1 MRHISIYVISLFG
14 KKTISS
20 DAQFSWHREY
30 TSHMIYPSFLIE
42 ENEKYWK
49 TCSASQFM
57 QFLFW
62 EKTISSDAQFS
73 WHQEYPSHM
82 IHPSFLIEENEKY
95 WKKCGASQFMS
106 FLFLE
111 NKLSH
116 LVHNFLGIK
125 NILVT

>member
-49 TCSASQFM
+49 KCGASQFM

-62 EKTISSDAQFS
+62 ENTISSDAPFS
-73 WHQEYPSHM
+73 WHQEYNSHM
-82 IHPSFLIEENEKY
+82 ICPCYVNFQKR
-95 WKKCGASQFMS
+95 
-106 FLFLE
+106 
-111 NKLSH
+111 KLY
-116 LVHNFLGIK
+116 LV
-125 NILVT
+125 